1 MDTKRFFLYFIVI
14 AALALAGCGGNG
26 GGGPDMTMDTCP
38 DGQVGTP
45 PNCMAPTPTTHDV
58 TVPMLPMGY
67 NDNPAG
73 MQTVDAGDDWT
84 NGDVTYS
91 CPAGGAACDIEV
103 MDDGTVTSTG
113 GAATAA
119 RSAASMAQQT
129 ADEEMRMAAEVAA
142 ATKEAGTKRK
152 AIAAE
157 AAQTTDAGL
166 GGTARTDADG
176 STTAVTDDV
185 YGLEISRDRDGTE
198 IKITDPSLA
207 GMDDPKFT
215 QAMDLGDGTTMHV
228 RTMEADSDG
237 DVVEEV
243 VVVTTD
249 IEAPKATMFTQVA
262 NQKLNENSATTSGM
276 DYRSLRVITSSALD
290 TSGVGDDGTGSPI
303 VNTLTFMNIRGPAA
317 AAPGGEQTITYTDDA
332 ATADVNERRFTGTY
346 NGAPGTYVCTGADAC
361 TATVNDKGVVSAMAG
376 AVWTFTPD
384 AGATSDVADA
394 DYLHYGFWLKRTTD
408 SDGVL
413 TYNEVETFANSS
425 AELSGTLA
433 AVRGTAT
440 YSGGA
445 TGVYVKNVFTSVGVL
460 DSATSG
466 HFRATANLTATFGQ
480 VHEGTDPTDSS
491 EPGTIAPNMLYT
503 LTGTISDYELSGG
516 EANNWETVLD
526 GSITGTEGAD
536 GTASGTAEGGRP
548 GDDYDGSFSATFHG
562 ATGASGTDKP
572 SSVVGE
578 FNSFFT
584 DGSVAGAFG
593 ARLDP

>member
-1 MDTKRFFLYFIVI
+1 MDMKRFFLYAIVI

-26 GGGPDMTMDTCP
+26 GGGGNGGDDDMMMPT
-38 DGQVGTP
+38 
-45 PNCMAPTPTTHDV
+45 TPTAHDV
-58 TVPMLPMGY
+58 TVPMLPTGY

-73 MQTVDAGDDWT
+73 EFTVAAGATHD

-129 ADEEMRMAAEVAA
+129 ADEEAAEAARLAAIAA
-142 ATKEAGTKRK
+142 ATKAAGTKRT

-176 STTAVTDDV
+176 STTEVTDDV

-215 QAMDLGDGTTMHV
+215 QAMDLGGGTTMHV
-228 RTMEADSDG
+228 RTMDADDDG
-237 DVVEEV
+237 DVMEEV

-249 IEAPKATMFTQVA
+249 IEAPKATMFTRVA
-262 NQKLNENSATTSGM
+262 NQKLNENPATTSGM
-276 DYRSLRVITSSALD
+276 DYRSLRVITTNALD

-303 VNTLTFMNIRGPAA
+303 INALTFMNIRGPAA
-317 AAPGGEQTITYTDDA
+317 AASGGVQTITYMDDA

-361 TATVNDKGVVSAMAG
+361 TATVNDKGAVTAMAG

-413 TYNEVETFANSS
+413 TYNEVETFAGSS
-425 AELSGTLA
+425 VAASTGSELD
-433 AVRGTAT
+433 AVTGSAT

-445 TGVYVKNVFTSVGVL
+445 TGVYVHNVVNSDGTEA
-460 DSATSG
+460 SATSG
-466 HFRATANLTATFGQ
+466 HFTATANLTAYFGQ
-480 VHEGTDPTDSS
+480 TLDDTATNAS
-491 EPGTIAPNMLYT
+491 EAGQLAPNLLNT
-503 LTGTISDYELSGG
+503 ITGTISDFMLSGG
-516 EANNWETVLD
+516 EENGWSVALRGTRGD
-526 GSITGTEGAD
+526 GTPTSGSNTFT
-536 GTASGTAEGGRP
+536 GTASGGVAGSP
-548 GDDYDGSFSATFHG
+548 GTLSGTYHGLTPETTSTTDG
-562 ATGASGTDKP
+562 ATRVAPGA
-572 SSVVGE
+572 VVGE
-578 FNSFFT
+578 FSSVFSN
-584 DGSVAGAFG
+584 GSVAGAFG
-593 ARLDP
+593 ARKQ